1 MVTEYKVT
9 AQFTIESSEMTHVG
23 GNTTQVKVA
32 DQSLD
37 VLLDSLEQKGII
49 IDKECSEKRIVYLFL
64 GRLREELVPFSA
76 NHPNEKIIGYNLH
89 ASEMEIIVSE
99 YDHSRSLGG
108 PGVIGG
114 PAEYVYGI
122 HVDMK
127 YVGNTLKGV
136 EEKCKK
142 VEEVFEGL
150 YDPIVRAMNEKL
162 AAMTPDERQKYERK
176 MKRLGRE
183 LMSGEGKKF
192 PKTKPIEI
200 KDGRFV

>member
-99 YDHSRSLGG
+99 YDHSRNNNL
-108 PGVIGG
+108 
-114 PAEYVYGI
+114 
-122 HVDMK
+122 H
-127 YVGNTLKGV
+127 L
-136 EEKCKK
+136 
-142 VEEVFEGL
+142 
-150 YDPIVRAMNEKL
+150 
-162 AAMTPDERQKYERK
+162 
-176 MKRLGRE
+176 
-183 LMSGEGKKF
+183 
-192 PKTKPIEI
+192 
-200 KDGRFV
+200 